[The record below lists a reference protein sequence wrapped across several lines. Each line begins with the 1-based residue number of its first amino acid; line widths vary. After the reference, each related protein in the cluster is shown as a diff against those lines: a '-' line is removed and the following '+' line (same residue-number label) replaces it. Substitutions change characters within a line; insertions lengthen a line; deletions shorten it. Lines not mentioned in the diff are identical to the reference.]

1 MSQYECNIED
11 LVEVPEK
18 LKEPQVR
25 EEPVRQT
32 DDQIKPLIE
41 EFLPEK
47 VNRRV
52 KTSTDVTPSE
62 NTFQTN
68 KDRERNALKVIIN
81 EMKDRKN
88 QRIFL
93 IIIGLNL
100 LFNSSPVYKLIN
112 DMFPYLMESITQ
124 FNMAG
129 KIAVSLLISC
139 VVIIS
144 LSPLLNLT

>member
-18 LKEPQVR
+18 IKEPSFR
-25 EEPVRQT
+25 EESVRQT

-47 VNRRV
+47 VNMRV
-52 KTSTDVTPSE
+52 KNSTDVTPSE
-62 NTFQTN
+62 NTFKTN
-68 KDRERNALKVIIN
+68 KDRERNAMKVIIN

-93 IIIGLNL
+93 IVIGLNL
-100 LFNSSPVYKLIN
+100 LFNSPPVYNLIN
-112 DMFPYLMESITQ
+112 GMFPYLMESITKY
-124 FNMAG
+124 NMVG
-129 KIAVSLLISC
+129 NIAIGLLISC

-144 LSPLLNLT
+144 LSPLLNST

>member
-11 LVEVPEK
+11 LAEVPEK

-32 DDQIKPLIE
+32 DDQIKPSIE

-47 VNRRV
+47 INRRV

-68 KDRERNALKVIIN
+68 KDRERNALKVIVN